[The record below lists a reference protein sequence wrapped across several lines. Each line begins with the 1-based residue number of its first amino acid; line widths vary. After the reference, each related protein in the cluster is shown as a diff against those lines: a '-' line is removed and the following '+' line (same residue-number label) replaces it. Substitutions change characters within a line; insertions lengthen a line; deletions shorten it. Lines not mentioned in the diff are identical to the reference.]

1 MKIETKRNF
10 DFVMLKKN
18 FKKPF
23 KNFQTDNLDNVAK
36 QLKENITKGTYF
48 NNPIHEVTKEV
59 RRLRGSKS
67 ATKPLVDTGRLLK
80 SIKKTQKGIST
91 KGYGVLQNDG
101 YKTKPGHA
109 FYAPHKKA
117 KNKRLIRVGSKT
129 IEPRPWIIYK
139 PKKKELDLF
148 FKDFMKF
155 IRIPMKS
162 VGTKRITIE

>member
-10 DFVMLKKN
+10 DFVNLKKN
-18 FKKPF
+18 LKKSF
-23 KNFQTDNLDNVAK
+23 KNFQTDNLEHVAK

-80 SIKKTQKGIST
+80 SIKKTKKGIST

-101 YKTKPGHA
+101 YTIKPGHA
-109 FYAPHKKA
+109 FYIKKTV
-117 KNKRLIRVGSKT
+117 KKKTLIRVGSKVVD
-129 IEPRPWIIYK
+129 PRPWIIYK

-148 FKDFMKF
+148 FKDFMGF
-155 IRIPMKS
+155 LRIPMKS
-162 VGTKRITIE
+162 VGKKSLTI